1 MDTRTLQKNNQFE
14 TTLVIL
20 HSLHD
25 TYTVTYSNTKNNTVW
40 HGFVLSFQ
48 DIYQWCGSKCNR
60 YERLKASQLA
70 IDIRDNERSG
80 RAKLEMID
88 EGSEPEAVIKVR
100 VIEGRNGLTDTQMLL
115 NNFLLRHFP
124 RELDMKVHYY
134 RNSLVKKKNYSYTT
148 VNEPRPAWSSLVL
161 H

>member
-1 MDTRTLQKNNQFE
+1 M
-14 TTLVIL
+14 
-20 HSLHD
+20 
-25 TYTVTYSNTKNNTVW
+25 
-40 HGFVLSFQ
+40 LSFQ

-88 EGSEPEAVIKVR
+88 EGSEPEAVIEVR

-134 RNSLVKKKNYSYTT
+134 RNSLVKKKKITLTLQSMSQDLHGLLYFCTEAMQPLCT
-148 VNEPRPAWSSLVL
+148 VLY
-161 H
+161 